1 MFNRRELTKILIVTK
16 LLLRISDFLFTERK
30 LMIKKN
36 NKKTILFFVLFL
48 IFVVS
53 FAGAWKVIDG
63 DYDKQNKVVLFF
75 KELIPSKVSRKIRD
89 IIFVIPD
96 LKTINK
102 DLTLQI
108 TKYEQ
113 GLDGQLFSESEFDL
127 GKKKLVTKSFFYLS
141 LDLMSEQDI

>member
-1 MFNRRELTKILIVTK
+1 
-16 LLLRISDFLFTERK
+16 
-30 LMIKKN
+30 MIKKN

-63 DYDKQNKVVLFF
+63 DYDKQNKVVLFL
-75 KELIPSKVSRKIRD
+75 KELIPSKVSKKIRD

-102 DLTLQI
+102 DLT
-108 TKYEQ
+108 
-113 GLDGQLFSESEFDL
+113 
-127 GKKKLVTKSFFYLS
+127 
-141 LDLMSEQDI
+141 